1 MISIHVEG
9 KNMQEIRE
17 HLAGLLGADGITVS
31 AAVVSQYPPQEAAD
45 KPKRT
50 AKAAEP
56 APVVQQ
62 TAPQPI
68 APAPAQAAPPAAAI
82 AAAQAPAPTL
92 EAVKAAIAAAQ
103 APAPTLEAVKAAIQK
118 VLAQRPN
125 EPTAVEGMAR
135 ARAIVKQIAGVE
147 RVKEIP
153 VDKYAAVIAACEASK

>member
-17 HLAGLLGADGITVS
+17 HLAGLLGADGVTVS
-31 AAVVSQYPPQEAAD
+31 AAVPPQD
-45 KPKRT
+45 LT
-50 AKAAEP
+50 AKSKRVTKDAEP
-56 APVVQQ
+56 APAPVPVPTPNVTAPVQ
-62 TAPQPI
+62 TAP
-68 APAPAQAAPPAAAI
+68 PA
-82 AAAQAPAPTL
+82 
-92 EAVKAAIAAAQ
+92 AAIAAAQ

>member
-92 EAVKAAIAAAQ
+92 EV
-103 APAPTLEAVKAAIQK
+103 VKAAIQK

-135 ARAIVKQIAGVE
+135 ARAIVKEIAGVE

>member
-92 EAVKAAIAAAQ
+92 EAVKAAI
-103 APAPTLEAVKAAIQK
+103 QK

>member
-31 AAVVSQYPPQEAAD
+31 AAVVSQYPPQEAA

-50 AKAAEP
+50 AKEAEP
-56 APVVQQ
+56 VP
-62 TAPQPI
+62 T
-68 APAPAQAAPPAAAI
+68 PAPSPTPALAQAAPPVSAI
-82 AAAQAPAPTL
+82 AAAQAPTPTL
-92 EAVKAAIAAAQ
+92 DAVKAA
-103 APAPTLEAVKAAIQK
+103 LQK
-118 VLAQRPN
+118 VMAQLPN

-135 ARAIVKQIAGVE
+135 GRAIVKQVAGVE

-153 VDKYAAVIAACEASK
+153 ADKYAAVIAACEASK